1 MSEMMP
7 TMPMKK
13 LPPQEH
19 GGWDTLRQPEASPAD
34 ANISEVTKFILR
46 RAGDAGIK
54 RADFFKNLAFKG
66 LTEERISSVLAAA
79 AAPIFEA
86 GDRVYWVGPGEIEDI
101 KLTDV

>member
-7 TMPMKK
+7 TMPTKE
-13 LPPQEH
+13 LPPQGH
-19 GGWDTLRQPEASPAD
+19 GGWDTLHQPEASPVD
-34 ANISEVTKFILR
+34 ANISEVAKLILR

-54 RADFFKNLAFKG
+54 RADFFKNPAFKG

-86 GDRVYWVGPGEIEDI
+86 GDRVYWMGPSES
-101 KLTDV
+101 KTSN

>member
-7 TMPMKK
+7 TMPTKE

-19 GGWDTLRQPEASPAD
+19 GGWDALRQPEASPAD
-34 ANISEVTKFILR
+34 ANISEVAKFILR

-54 RADFFKNLAFKG
+54 RADFFKNPAFKE

-86 GDRVYWVGPGEIEDI
+86 GDRVYWVGPSEIKDI

>member
-7 TMPMKK
+7 TMPTKK

-19 GGWDTLRQPEASPAD
+19 GGWDALRQPEASPTD
-34 ANISEVTKFILR
+34 ANISEVAKFILCR
-46 RAGDAGIK
+46 VGDAGMK
-54 RADFFKNLAFKG
+54 RANFFKNPAFKG

-86 GDRVYWVGPGEIEDI
+86 NGRVYWMGPSES
-101 KLTDV
+101 KTSN

>member
-7 TMPMKK
+7 TMPTKE

-19 GGWDTLRQPEASPAD
+19 GGWDALRQPEASPAD
-34 ANISEVTKFILR
+34 ANISEVAKFILR
-46 RAGDAGIK
+46 RAGDASIK

-79 AAPIFEA
+79 APIFEA
-86 GDRVYWVGPGEIEDI
+86 GDRVYWVGPSEIEDI